1 MVDIDADI
9 DTAEDRSSPPTT
21 AVTASRRLRRSVVP
35 VVVAAGLVGAAVVA
49 LVRLRTPHWY
59 ANLDLAL
66 TELRIRD
73 VGTRHPPLVGLSGRI
88 ESDGVAGSHPGPL
101 SFWAL
106 APLYRLYGSTSWAM
120 QAATATLNLAA
131 VGTAAWLGHRRGG
144 RTGALAAVAGM
155 ALLLFAY
162 GADRWTQAWNPYLP
176 LMWWPVVLLAVWS
189 VLCDDLVALPVVVV
203 AGTFCLQTHVSYL
216 GLVPGLGLVATAG
229 AAAVVLRRRRDD
241 GAVAT
246 HPGRWCVGSALL
258 LVVLWIPPLVDEA
271 RHDPGNL
278 TVIRGQFAEPSE
290 PSVGL
295 GEAART
301 VVGRLDPLPMVT
313 GSAERAG
320 SLVVGA
326 VVLVAW
332 LATAVVAWRRRGPRN
347 VRALHVVVAAALA
360 LGLVSISRVQGTL
373 FDYLVLW
380 SWGTTVLAVVAVALT
395 LVSVADPPPTRR
407 WLAPTVGVVAVMAVS
422 AAVVD
427 AAGVE
432 PPQPEQAGIH
442 AELLPDATRALASG
456 RTADGEPV
464 PGAGPDGRYLVRS
477 ADPFSGGLN
486 SYTVLLELERQGMA
500 SGVDPAYA
508 VSVRPFRV
516 LDVRDATAVVTYV
529 AGPAVEDWRRRAGA
543 VEIAHAAPPA
553 SELRAADRLRDE
565 AVADLERHGLS
576 ELADE
581 VDGNLL
587 VLGLDPRVPAS
598 TITTLRRLVELSGPT
613 SIFVSA
619 PAA

>member
-9 DTAEDRSSPPTT
+9 DTADDASSAPAP
-21 AVTASRRLRRSVVP
+21 AAPRLRRSLVP
-35 VVVAAGLVGAAVVA
+35 VTVAAGLVGAAVVA
-49 LVRLRTPHWY
+49 LVRLRNPHWY
-59 ANLDLAL
+59 ADLDLAL

-101 SFWAL
+101 SFWVL

-189 VLCDDLVALPVVVV
+189 VQCDDLVALPIVVVT
-203 AGTFCLQTHVSYL
+203 GSFCLQTHVSYL
-216 GLVPGLGLVATAG
+216 GLVPGLGLVAAAG
-229 AAAVVLRRRRDD
+229 AGAVVLRRRRDD
-241 GAVAT
+241 RPAATT
-246 HPGRWCVGSALL
+246 HPGRWCGGSALL
-258 LVVLWIPPLVDEA
+258 LVVLWIPPLVDEV

-278 TVIRGQFAEPSE
+278 TIIRGQFAEPSE

-295 GEAART
+295 GDAART
-301 VVGRLDPLPMVT
+301 VVGRLDPLPMLT
-313 GSAERAG
+313 GSAERTG
-320 SLVVGA
+320 SLVAGA
-326 VVLVAW
+326 LVLVAW
-332 LATAVVAWRRRGPRN
+332 LAAAVVAWRRRSPRS
-347 VRALHVVVAAALA
+347 VRALHVVVAAALVSGVA
-360 LGLVSISRVQGTL
+360 SISRVQGTL

-380 SWGTTVLAVVAVALT
+380 SWGTTVLAVVATALT
-395 LVSVADPPPTRR
+395 LVSVADPPPARR
-407 WLAPTVGVVAVMAVS
+407 WLAPAVGVVAVVAVV
-422 AAVVD
+422 AVVVD
-427 AAGVE
+427 ATGVT
-432 PPQPEQAGIH
+432 PPQPEQAEIH
-442 AELLPDATRALASG
+442 AALLPDAARALATG
-456 RTADGEPV
+456 ETAAGEPV

-486 SYTVLLELERQGMA
+486 TYTVLLELQREGMT

-516 LDVRDATAVVTYV
+516 LDERDATAVVTYV
-529 AGPAVEDWRRRAGA
+529 AGPAVEDWRRQAGA
-543 VEIAHAAPPA
+543 VEIAHAAPAP
-553 SELRAADRLRDE
+553 SDLRAADRLRDE
-565 AVADLERHGLS
+565 AVADLERHGLAA
-576 ELADE
+576 LTDE

-598 TITTLRRLVELSGPT
+598 TIATLRRLVEISGPT
-613 SIFVSA
+613 SIFVTA
-619 PAA
+619 PAT